1 MQDLLDIQKKYNI
14 TDKDL
19 FVLSYLSSQLKE
31 SSLLEKQ
38 RINTKLK
45 NILSK
50 YNISLL
56 DKIKSIKALTNS
68 TYHKDLVLIEK
79 YSDAH
84 NSEEYNVSEKKV
96 KKSVIMLIVLFFVVF
111 FAITIAL
118 SNKSSSENNSN
129 ESTEISSVN
138 GTYSYTDN
146 SADLNVTVN
155 GNMWSFRSTIKSGF
169 GNEYDNDNSQ
179 YDSGIMKGNDLYD
192 KSGMVKIGY
201 VSGNSLTT
209 SFSGRQITLNKN

>member
-1 MQDLLDIQKKYNI
+1 MQDLLDIQKKYDI

-31 SSLLEKQ
+31 SSLFEKQ
-38 RINTKLK
+38 KINTKLK

-56 DKIKSIKALTNS
+56 DKIKAIKALTNS
-68 TYHKDLVLIEK
+68 TYHKDSILIEK

-96 KKSVIMLIVLFFVVF
+96 KNSVIMLIVLFIVVF

-118 SNKSSSENNSN
+118 NNKTRNENDSSV
-129 ESTEISSVN
+129 STEVESVN

-146 SADLNVTVN
+146 SADLNLTVN
-155 GNMWSFRSTIKSGF
+155 GNMWSLKSTIKSGF
-169 GNEYDNDNSQ
+169 GDEYDNDNSQ
-179 YDSGIMKGNDLYD
+179 YDSGMMKENDLYD